1 MDRTKALILQA
12 QQGNQQA
19 KSVLLEENSGLIWS
33 IVRRFSNKGHDL
45 EDIYQIGAIGLL
57 KCIEKFDFSY
67 DVKFSTYAV
76 PMILGE
82 IRRFFRDDG
91 MLKVSRPLKEIAIK
105 ANQCK
110 EQMTK
115 EKGREITIQELA
127 EALHMTIEELIPA
140 LESTKE
146 VESLSEVLYTNENG
160 NNITLSDTL
169 GVCEEETIVDRL
181 LLQEMLNTLS
191 AKERQIIYLHYF
203 GDKTQTEI
211 AKQLHISQVQVSRI
225 EKKVLAQMKTKLY
238 GFYKK

>member
-33 IVRRFSNKGHDL
+33 IVRRFPTKGYDL

-57 KCIEKFDFSY
+57 KCIDKFDFRY

-91 MLKVSRPLKEIAIK
+91 MVKVSRPLKEIAIK

-110 EQMTK
+110 ERLIK
-115 EKGREITIQELA
+115 EHGREITVQELA
-127 EALHMTIEELIPA
+127 DALQMPIEELIPA
-140 LESTKE
+140 LEASKE
-146 VESLSEVLYTNENG
+146 VESLSEVLYANENG
-160 NNITLSDTL
+160 SGITLSDTL
-169 GVCEEETIVDRL
+169 GVCEEETIVNRL
-181 LLQEMLNTLS
+181 FLQEMLNTLS
-191 AKERQIIYLHYF
+191 AKERQIICLRYF
-203 GDKTQTEI
+203 ADQTQTEI

-225 EKKVLAQMKTKLY
+225 EKKVLAQMKTSLE
-238 GFYKK
+238 KKQQ